1 MDRSADNAII
11 ILERSGEM
19 ALDDELELYLD
30 RLAGVLGHAD
40 RRIGLVDYC
49 RGLMLPIKRKSI
61 EPLAAH
67 VDPLHVQAKHQSL
80 HHFVAKSA
88 WSDDAVLTEV
98 RSIIEPVLGTESGS
112 YWIIDDTGIPKQG
125 KHSVGVTRQYCGQLG
140 KTENCQVAVS
150 LSLASNHGSLP
161 IAWQL
166 YLPEEWASDRQ
177 RCRAVGIPDD
187 IAFAT
192 KNDIALAQVKQ
203 ALAAGVTPGTVLAD
217 PAYGDSA
224 AFRDQLTEWGLT
236 YAVGTRSTTSVW
248 PPGVEPLPPIP
259 TVGRGRPS
267 KNLRRAP
274 GHMPV
279 SVKELAMSL
288 PESAYQA
295 VSWREG
301 TNDTLTSRFAT
312 VRVRT
317 AYKDY
322 WRSTLRPEEWLL
334 IEWPEDDAEPLKYFL
349 STLPVETLL
358 DRLVFVT
365 KMRWRI
371 ERDYRELKQ
380 EFGLGQYEGRNW
392 RGLHH
397 HATLCIAAYGFL
409 LHKRLTQ
416 DSKKNGARPQTSA
429 LPEGFVPRGSGKSAA
444 ACAGFDRLAAASHR
458 STHRKTTHAMSMLR
472 NNQSWLVT
480 QSN

>member
-1 MDRSADNAII
+1 MDRTADNAII
-11 ILERSGEM
+11 ILERGGEM
-19 ALDDELELYLD
+19 AIDDELEEYLD

-40 RRIGLVDYC
+40 RRAGLTDYC

-61 EPLAAH
+61 EPLAANM
-67 VDPLHVQAKHQSL
+67 DPLHVQAKHQSL
-80 HHFVAKSA
+80 HHFVAKST
-88 WSDDAVLTEV
+88 WSDDAVLAEV
-98 RSIIEPVLGTESGS
+98 RSIVEPVLGIESGG

-140 KTENCQVAVS
+140 KTENCQVSVS
-150 LSLASNHGSLP
+150 LSLASEHGSLP
-161 IAWQL
+161 IAWRL
-166 YLPEEWASDRQ
+166 YLPEEWATDRG
-177 RCRAVGIPDD
+177 RCRTAGVPDD
-187 IAFAT
+187 VTFST
-192 KNDIALAQVKQ
+192 KNAIALAQVKA
-203 ALAAGVTPGTVLAD
+203 ALDAGVTPGVVLAD

-224 AFRDQLTEWGLT
+224 AFRDQLTEWKLI

-279 SVKELAMSL
+279 SIKELAMSL
-288 PESAYQA
+288 PESAYQT

-301 TNDTLTSRFAT
+301 TNAPLTSRFAA

-334 IEWPEDDAEPLKYFL
+334 IEWPEADAEPLKYFL
-349 STLPVETLL
+349 SSLPADTPL
-358 DRLVFVT
+358 DHLVFVT

-397 HATLCIAAYGFL
+397 HATLCIAAYAFL
-409 LHKRLTQ
+409 LHQRLTQ
-416 DSKKNGARPQTSA
+416 GSKKNAAGPQA
-429 LPEGFVPRGSGKSAA
+429 PGLPEGFLPRGSGKSAA
-444 ACAGFDRLAAASHR
+444 AHPRFDRHVATSHR
-458 STHRKTTHAMSMLR
+458 STHRSKSRAMSLL
-472 NNQSWLVT
+472 QFAQT
-480 QSN
+480 

>member
-1 MDRSADNAII
+1 MAI
-11 ILERSGEM
+11 
-19 ALDDELELYLD
+19 DDELEGYLE

-40 RRIGLVDYC
+40 RRTGLMDYC

-88 WSDDAVLTEV
+88 WSDGAVLAAV
-98 RSIIEPVLGTESGS
+98 RAVVEPELGLESGS

-150 LSLASNHGSLP
+150 LSLASEQGSLP
-161 IAWQL
+161 IAWRL
-166 YLPEEWASDRQ
+166 YLPEEWAADRE
-177 RCRAVGIPDD
+177 RCRAGGVPDGVV
-187 IAFAT
+187 FAT
-192 KNDIALAQVKQ
+192 KNGIALAQVKA
-203 ALAAGVTPGTVLAD
+203 ALDAGVTPGIVLAD

-224 AFRDQLTEWGLT
+224 AFRDQLAEWELI

-248 PPGVEPLPPIP
+248 PPGVEPLPPVP

-279 SVKELAMSL
+279 SIKALALSL
-288 PESAYQA
+288 PKSAYQT

-301 TNDTLTSRFAT
+301 TNDTLTSRFAAI
-312 VRVRT
+312 RVRT

-349 STLPVETLL
+349 STLPADTPLEH
-358 DRLVFVT
+358 LVFVT

-397 HATLCIAAYGFL
+397 HATLCIAAYAFL
-409 LHKRLTQ
+409 LHQCLTQ
-416 DSKKNGARPQTSA
+416 SSKKNAARPKA
-429 LPEGFVPRGSGKSAA
+429 PGLPEGFVPRGSGKSSA
-444 ACAGFDRLAAASHR
+444 ACAGFDLHIATSHR
-458 STHRKTTHAMSMLR
+458 STHRPTTRSMPLLR
-472 NNQSWLVT
+472 NDQSWLVT

>member
-1 MDRSADNAII
+1 MDRNADNAII
-11 ILERSGEM
+11 ILGRSGEM
-19 ALDDELELYLD
+19 AIDDELDGYLD

-40 RRIGLVDYC
+40 RRAGLMDYC

-88 WSDDAVLTEV
+88 WSDEAVLAEV

-112 YWIIDDTGIPKQG
+112 YSIIDDTGIPKQG

-150 LSLASNHGSLP
+150 LSLASEHGSLP
-161 IAWQL
+161 IAWRL
-166 YLPEEWASDRQ
+166 YLPEEWTQDRD
-177 RCRAVGIPDD
+177 RCRAAGVPDGVE
-187 IAFAT
+187 FAT
-192 KNDIALAQVKQ
+192 KNAIALAQVKV
-203 ALAAGVTPGTVLAD
+203 ALDAGVTPGIVLAD

-224 AFRDQLTEWGLT
+224 AFRDQLTELGLR

-274 GHMPV
+274 GHTPV
-279 SVKELAMSL
+279 SVKDLAMSL
-288 PESAYQA
+288 PVSAYQT
-295 VSWREG
+295 VNWREG
-301 TNDTLTSRFAT
+301 TNDILTSRFAAI
-312 VRVRT
+312 RVRT

-322 WRSTLRPEEWLL
+322 WSSTLRPEEWLL
-334 IEWPEDDAEPLKYFL
+334 IEWPEGDTEPLKYFL
-349 STLPVETLL
+349 STLPTDMPL
-358 DRLVFVT
+358 DHLVFVT

-397 HATLCIAAYGFL
+397 HATLCIAAYAFL
-409 LHKRLTQ
+409 LHQRLTPG
-416 DSKKNGARPQTSA
+416 SKKNTAQPQA
-429 LPEGFVPRGSGKSAA
+429 PGLPEGFLPRGSGKSAT
-444 ACAGFDRLAAASHR
+444 ACARFDRHIATSHR
-458 STHRKTTHAMSMLR
+458 SAHCPTTRSLSVLR
-472 NNQSWLVT
+472 YG
-480 QSN
+480 

>member
-1 MDRSADNAII
+1 MAI
-11 ILERSGEM
+11 
-19 ALDDELELYLD
+19 DDELALYLD

-40 RRIGLVDYC
+40 RRVGLRDYC

-67 VDPLHVQAKHQSL
+67 VDPLRVQAKHQSL
-80 HHFVAKSA
+80 HHFVAQSA
-88 WSDDAVLTEV
+88 WSDEAVLSEV
-98 RSIIEPVLGTESGS
+98 RAIVEPVLGTEEGC

-125 KHSVGVTRQYCGQLG
+125 KHSVGVARQYCGQLG

-150 LSLASNHGSLP
+150 LSLASEKGSLP
-161 IAWQL
+161 IAWRL
-166 YLPEEWASDRQ
+166 YLPEEWTRDRE
-177 RCRAVGIPDD
+177 RCRRAGVPDE

-192 KNDIALAQVKQ
+192 KNDLALAQVKA
-203 ALAAGVTPGTVLAD
+203 ALDTGVTPGIVLAD

-224 AFRDQLTEWGLT
+224 AFRDQLTEWGLL
-236 YAVGTRSTTSVW
+236 YALGTRATTSVW
-248 PPGVEPLPPIP
+248 PPGVEPLPPMP
-259 TVGRGRPS
+259 TLGRGRPS

-274 GHMPV
+274 GHQPV
-279 SVKELAMSL
+279 SVKALAMSL
-288 PESAYQA
+288 PERAYQS

-301 TNDTLTSRFAT
+301 TNETLTSRFAA

-334 IEWPEDDAEPLKYFL
+334 IEWPQGHAEPLKYFL
-349 STLPVETLL
+349 STLPPDTPL
-358 DRLVFVT
+358 DRLVHVT

-380 EFGLGQYEGRNW
+380 EFGLGHYEGRNW
-392 RGLHH
+392 RGFHH

-409 LHKRLTQ
+409 LHQRLAHGN
-416 DSKKNGARPQTSA
+416 KKNAARAQAPG
-429 LPEGFVPRGSGKSAA
+429 LPEDFVPRGSKKSAT
-444 ACAGFDRLAAASHR
+444 ACAGFDCLTAAPHR
-458 STHRKTTHAMSMLR
+458 NTHRKTTHAMSMLR
-472 NNQSWLVT
+472 GNPSQFVT